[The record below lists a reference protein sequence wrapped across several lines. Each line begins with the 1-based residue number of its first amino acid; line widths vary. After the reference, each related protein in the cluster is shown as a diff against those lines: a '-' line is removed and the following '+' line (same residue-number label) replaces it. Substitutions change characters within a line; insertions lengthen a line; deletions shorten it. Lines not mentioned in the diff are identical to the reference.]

1 MEILVRKSISF
12 VGAFTLSCF
21 FVSEVYSASA
31 SASAK
36 EDADLDNKS
45 HISFVTCPV
54 YRDTDAG
61 PKSGCWLGVERET
74 GLQFDITG
82 ALTKPFSDRAVLV
95 EGVIKN
101 TGSEMCGATV
111 LEPIRVSVLLD
122 ESCPSRLIPAEGYP
136 GRRFTPPKSRMQ
148 PNTVPRVLPSP
159 PFDKTEFDILFNFN
173 SDFLNYQY
181 SEVILEAVSLLIKAA
196 EPDSV
201 VIIGTAA
208 TNTYTLDDREFKEPG
223 DLAKRRADM
232 VYLALTRLGI
242 EEKILTIKTDLR
254 PSAIEHYSGG
264 LAEETKRRVD
274 IKLIFIGKD

>member
-1 MEILVRKSISF
+1 MEISIRKITLCIGAIIS
-12 VGAFTLSCF
+12 GCF
-21 FVSEVYSASA
+21 FFTQVFSAGSQEQTNSDNSETQF
-31 SASAK
+31 
-36 EDADLDNKS
+36 
-45 HISFVTCPV
+45 SFVTCPV

-82 ALTKPFSDRAVLV
+82 ALTKPFLDRAVLV

-111 LEPIRVSVLLD
+111 LEPIRISVLLD
-122 ESCPSRLIPAEGYP
+122 EPCPPRLIPAEGYP

-148 PNTVPRVLPSP
+148 PNSVPRVLPAP

-181 SEVILEAVSLLIKAA
+181 SEVILEALSLLIKAA
-196 EPDSV
+196 KPESV
-201 VIIGTAA
+201 VITGTAA
-208 TNTYTLDDREFKEPG
+208 TDAYTLQDRVFKEPR

-242 EEKILTIKTDLR
+242 EEKILSIKTELK
-254 PSAIEHYSGG
+254 PLPIEHYAGG

-274 IKLIFIGKD
+274 IKLIFN